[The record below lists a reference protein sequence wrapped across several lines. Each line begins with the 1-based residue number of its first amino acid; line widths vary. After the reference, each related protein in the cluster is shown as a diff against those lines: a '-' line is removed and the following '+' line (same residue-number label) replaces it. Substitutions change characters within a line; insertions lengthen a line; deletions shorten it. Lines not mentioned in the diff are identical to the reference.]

1 MPGPTLFDD
10 ILTADTESGSVVVH
24 LCSGAFFKT
33 NCSATEVLRLAQSL
47 GPAEAA
53 SRLVIRHGKP
63 VVLVRAVVDR
73 VLGVMSRGVASSTT
87 RARRLT
93 GSHEVL
99 AHTWLALEGR
109 SLGGL
114 PGCRSSSDASIKGG
128 SAGMADEA
136 GSSSSRRGAHLPTGF
151 GEVYYFAGLRVGSSL
166 PFAARVVEGPADVVV
181 VRGEDRPV
189 PNERPSEEVIAER
202 VVDGSAWYTFAQCGE
217 EVLGRFYGLV
227 DFEID
232 RTGRRVTYYR
242 DPADRDMVAILIAGS
257 LVAYLLSSAGRLV
270 LHASAVE
277 VDGSAVAFV
286 GFSGQGKTTVATLLC
301 AEGYPLVT
309 DDLLPVDPGPEG
321 VTCAPVGIELRVR
334 EKVEALL
341 QRFSS
346 VKSAAAPSMTAMR
359 WPLLDTRRTPAARH
373 PSHPLARPGR
383 NQRQRPPFAAG
394 RSRTAPRPV
403 PAHRGLDRSEPA
415 TAQFNSI
422 SAVVSSVPVLE
433 MRVPWGPPF
442 PTSLADEV
450 VAVAREHSAVPRN
463 IGVDV

>member
-1 MPGPTLFDD
+1 
-10 ILTADTESGSVVVH
+10 
-24 LCSGAFFKT
+24 
-33 NCSATEVLRLAQSL
+33 
-47 GPAEAA
+47 
-53 SRLVIRHGKP
+53 
-63 VVLVRAVVDR
+63 
-73 VLGVMSRGVASSTT
+73 
-87 RARRLT
+87 
-93 GSHEVL
+93 
-99 AHTWLALEGR
+99 
-109 SLGGL
+109 
-114 PGCRSSSDASIKGG
+114 
-128 SAGMADEA
+128 MADEA

-346 VKSAAAPSMTAMR
+346 GEVRGRTVDDRHAVAPPLTRVERLPLATLVIPWPDRAATSVSARRLLPGEAALLLARCQRIEGWTAPSQ
-359 WPLLDTRRTPAARH
+359 RR
-373 PSHPLARPGR
+373 
-383 NQRQRPPFAAG
+383 
-394 RSRTAPRPV
+394 
-403 PAHRGLDRSEPA
+403 
-415 TAQFNSI
+415 AQFNSI